1 MNLTLD
7 NKAYCELYIA
17 LNDLKDA
24 IDEGDVNKASALTDV
39 LIHEVR
45 YANVE

>member
-1 MNLTLD
+1 MDLTLD

-24 IDEGDVNKASALTDV
+24 IDEGDMMKASSLTDV